1 MLCFRGL
8 ENAKIQ
14 AIYFEIYGLYFKICA
29 LYFLRQAMYFWGEFV
44 ILHSARLAN
53 RKITSVVAGMWH
65 VSPVMNKVALACKDL
80 H

>member
-1 MLCFRGL
+1 MCLVF
-8 ENAKIQ
+8 
-14 AIYFEIYGLYFKICA
+14 FTTSHVF
-29 LYFLRQAMYFWGEFV
+29 FGEFV

-65 VSPVMNKVALACKDL
+65 VSPVMNKAALACKDL

>member
-1 MLCFRGL
+1 
-8 ENAKIQ
+8 
-14 AIYFEIYGLYFKICA
+14 
-29 LYFLRQAMYFWGEFV
+29 MYFWGEFV

-65 VSPVMNKVALACKDL
+65 VSPVMNKAALACKDL